1 MLFSYVPHI
10 LREPAWNTWV
20 DEIFWV
26 VTFIS
31 LKSSLPGTP
40 RGEPGFYLSS
50 RCHLHAEL
58 CVTCVSQTLPTP
70 RLFRSFLKCWA
81 YPASLRCTGTQL
93 PAPRRAAWNENR
105 QAGITG
111 TLRSGKVPLAWGSR
125 KAREGLEDLRKE
137 RAESG
142 GEPGEGGAN

>member
-1 MLFSYVPHI
+1 MPSACGALRHLRISDITDAAPVSIVSKMLGVPSV
-10 LREPAWNTWV
+10 PA
-20 DEIFWV
+20 
-26 VTFIS
+26 
-31 LKSSLPGTP
+31 
-40 RGEPGFYLSS
+40 
-50 RCHLHAEL
+50 LH
-58 CVTCVSQTLPTP
+58 
-70 RLFRSFLKCWA
+70 RD
-81 YPASLRCTGTQL
+81 
-93 PAPRRAAWNENR
+93 PAPCPVESRAAWNENR